1 MHSGF
6 KFWNRSFG
14 FFFLLY
20 LLLKVMHYFYIATV
34 FAGAFVLLLA
44 SLLLLLRRHSGER
57 SRVILAFIVFFSVI
71 NYITRFIDLVNGN
84 DPEFVVSPKLLL
96 VANFMVFSY
105 ILYPLEVISPQWL
118 NFRRIIKLY
127 SVCLG
132 LTGVY
137 LISSWAGVVFT
148 PYDSLVEMFPYSYR
162 FEVWFRLLL
171 SLVMFTPLLFV
182 YYLYRTGL
190 YHNSDHIWIKKYV
203 ITFLI
208 NVFAYILV
216 LMYDNGL
223 LHTLYYYVSV
233 GCSLYIAYFE
243 LFDRLIVKSNVTG
256 SVDTKSIQPEKMPA
270 DITDSALLNAKSD
283 TEQRNAVLIKR
294 LDTYMQNNNAWRNPD
309 LTLNT
314 LAAELFTNRTTL
326 AQVLREN
333 GYENYT
339 NYIKKLRIDDFL
351 QQIESGQSANF
362 QEAFFFAG
370 YRSRA
375 TAFRNFQ
382 QLTGL
387 SPSEYFQKKNN

>member
-1 MHSGF
+1 
-6 KFWNRSFG
+6 
-14 FFFLLY
+14 
-20 LLLKVMHYFYIATV
+20 MHYFYIATV

-44 SLLLLLRRHSGER
+44 SLLLLIRRHSGER

-105 ILYPLEVISPQWL
+105 ILYPLEVISPLWL

-127 SVCLG
+127 SVCLV

-148 PYDSLVEMFPYSYR
+148 PFDSLVEMFPYAYR
-162 FEVWFRLLL
+162 FEVLFRLLL

-182 YYLYRTGL
+182 YYIYHTGL

-203 ITFLI
+203 ITFLL
-208 NVFAYILV
+208 NVFAYVLV
-216 LMYDNGL
+216 LMFDNGL

-233 GCSLYIAYFE
+233 GCSLYIAYLE
-243 LFDRLIVKSNVTG
+243 LFDRLIVKSTVTA
-256 SVDTKSIQPEKMPA
+256 SVDAKSTEPGEKPA
-270 DITDSALLNAKSD
+270 EVTDSALLNAKSD
-283 TEQRNAVLIKR
+283 AEKRNAVLIKR
-294 LDTYMQNNNAWRNPD
+294 LDSYMQNNNAWRNPD
-309 LTLNT
+309 LTLNS

-326 AQVLREN
+326 AQVLHEN
-333 GYENYT
+333 GFENYT
-339 NYIKKLRIDDFL
+339 SYIKKLRIDDFL
-351 QQIESGQSANF
+351 RQIESGQSANF

-382 QLTGL
+382 QLTGM
-387 SPSEYFQKKNN
+387 SPSEYFQKKNYRTEE